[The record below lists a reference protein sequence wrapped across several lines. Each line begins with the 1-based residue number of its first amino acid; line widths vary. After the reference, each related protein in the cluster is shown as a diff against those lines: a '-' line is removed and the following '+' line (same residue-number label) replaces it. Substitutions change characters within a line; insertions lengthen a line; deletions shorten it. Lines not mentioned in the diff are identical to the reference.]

1 MQTKLRDVFENLEI
15 SDLMAKEFYT
25 AILVFYPE
33 SKEAE
38 QAAFLTSGI
47 DMSLQG
53 ALNCVTKHVHFSN

>member
-1 MQTKLRDVFENLEI
+1 
-15 SDLMAKEFYT
+15 MAKEFYT